1 MTIVQKAILKH
12 PSHSKSKLAVG
23 TRLSLSLFRVEPQ
36 VHRWILDGPGR
47 PFDGVDYL
55 SAHDAVKGLRV
66 LVEGDPAYVG
76 CDLTITPVAP
86 PPEERAA
93 KRIWTEIGD
102 WCGGRAVRPESE
114 TEAMAQIIR
123 EEAGIDKLTEAINLL
138 LAYEFPRRL
147 QPKQPGLDMTWG
159 GLVLSIIDA
168 LEVAQQTDL
177 SNLKKQLADG
187 IKDIKI
193 YSTLPPQKKPQ

>member
-1 MTIVQKAILKH
+1 MTTSGRSNMKIVNKAVLRY
-12 PSHSKSKLAVG
+12 PDG
-23 TRLSLSLFRVEPQ
+23 TAQELSLFQVESRVF
-36 VHRWILDGPGR
+36 RWVRQSGSLWDN
-47 PFDGVDYL
+47 VDYL
-55 SAHDAVKGLRV
+55 EAAMAIKGLRV

-123 EEAGIDKLTEAINLL
+123 EETGIDKLTEAINLL

-168 LEVAQQTDL
+168 LEVAQRTNL

-193 YSTLPPQKKPQ
+193 YSTLPPHKGAQ